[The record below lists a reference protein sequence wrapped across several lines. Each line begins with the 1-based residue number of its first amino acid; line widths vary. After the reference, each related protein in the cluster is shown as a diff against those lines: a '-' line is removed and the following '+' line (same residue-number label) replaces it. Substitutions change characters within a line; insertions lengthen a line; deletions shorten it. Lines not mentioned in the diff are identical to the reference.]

1 MLSDIT
7 HHDYFVSDLFLR
19 MSQNKRMLGGVVL
32 WFDLELSQWAHG
44 LNTCSI
50 ASTDILGEEVPES
63 SKGGLTGTSRSLEW
77 PSSARY

>member
-7 HHDYFVSDLFLR
+7 HQDYFVSDLFLR
-19 MSQNKRMLGGVVL
+19 MSQNKGMSGGVVL
-32 WFDLELSQWAHG
+32 WFDLELSKWAHG
-44 LNTCSI
+44 LNVFS
-50 ASTDILGEEVPES
+50 SYTDILGEEVPES